1 VSKEPEDRADS
12 APWRR
17 LVREH
22 QTPSRARATWQ
33 LVNSLGAYVAVWA
46 LMYVCASVSWWLV
59 VPLAVLAGGLLVRV
73 FILFHDCGHGSFY
86 ASRRANDIWG
96 VITGL
101 VTFTPYVHWR
111 WQHASHHATAGN
123 LDRRGIGDV
132 WTMTVQEYLRASR
145 WRRFTYRLSRNTFVL
160 FVLAPLVL
168 LAVLHRLP
176 APEAGARE
184 RRSVWWTNLAVLALA
199 GGMSLLFGFVPY
211 LVIQAVVFAVA
222 GTAGVWLFYVQHQ
235 FEDAYWARSDEWD
248 FTAAALKGSSYYE
261 LPKVLQW
268 FSGNI
273 GFHHIHHLSP
283 RIPNYNLERCHRS
296 DPLFHGVRR
305 LTLLSS
311 LELRTLQLWDESTKK
326 LIDFRKFAALRVARA
341 KELAAERPLAAQRD

>member
-1 VSKEPEDRADS
+1 MSRVAEDRIVS

-22 QTPSRARATWQ
+22 QTPSRARASWQ
-33 LVNSLGAYVAVWA
+33 LVNSLGAYAAVWG
-46 LMYVCASVSWWLV
+46 LLYVCASISWWLV
-59 VPLAVLAGGLLVRV
+59 VPLAILAGGLLVRV
-73 FILFHDCGHGSFY
+73 FILFHDCGHGSFF
-86 ASRRANDIWG
+86 ASRRANDVWG

-111 WQHASHHATAGN
+111 WQHALHHATAGN

-145 WRRFTYRLSRNTFVL
+145 WRRFTYRLSRNAVVL

-168 LAVLHRLP
+168 LAVLHRFP
-176 APEAGARE
+176 APEAGPRE
-184 RRSVWWTNLAVLALA
+184 RRSVWWTNFAVLALA
-199 GGMSLLFGFVPY
+199 AGLSWVFGLVPY
-211 LVIQAVVFAVA
+211 LVIQAVIVTVA
-222 GTAGVWLFYVQHQ
+222 GAAGVWLFYVQHQ
-235 FEDAYWARSDEWD
+235 FEDAYWERGDAWTYEG
-248 FTAAALKGSSYYE
+248 AALAGSSYYA

-273 GFHHIHHLSP
+273 GFHHVHHLSP

-296 DPLFHGVRR
+296 DPLFHGVKR
-305 LTLLSS
+305 LTLRGS
-311 LELRTLQLWDESTKK
+311 LRLRSLRLWDESTKK
-326 LIDFRKFAALRVARA
+326 LICFRTLAASHTLAARARVA
-341 KELAAERPLAAQRD
+341 QRG

>member
-1 VSKEPEDRADS
+1 MSQEPEVRAVS

-33 LVNSLGAYVAVWA
+33 LVNTLGAYVAVWA
-46 LMYVCASVSWWLV
+46 LMYFCASVSWWLV

-73 FILFHDCGHGSFY
+73 FILFHDCGHGSFF
-86 ASRRANDIWG
+86 ASRRANDVWG
-96 VITGL
+96 VVTGL
-101 VTFTPYVHWR
+101 VTFTPYAHWR

-123 LDRRGIGDV
+123 LDKRGIGDL

-145 WRRFTYRLSRNTFVL
+145 WRRFTYRLSRNTIVL

-168 LAVLHRLP
+168 LAVLHRFP
-176 APEAGARE
+176 APEAGPRE
-184 RRSVWWTNLAVLALA
+184 RRSVWWTNVAVVALA
-199 GGMSLLFGFVPY
+199 CGLSLVFGVVSY
-211 LVIQAVVFAVA
+211 LVIQAVIFAVA
-222 GTAGVWLFYVQHQ
+222 GAAGVWLFYVQHQ
-235 FEDAYWARSDEWD
+235 FEDAYWERGDAWNFED
-248 FTAAALKGSSYYE
+248 AALVGSSYYA

-296 DPLFHGVRR
+296 DPLFHDVKRV
-305 LTLLSS
+305 TLLSS
-311 LELRTLQLWDESTKK
+311 LELRTLRLWDESTKK
-326 LIDFRKFAALRVARA
+326 LIGFRKLAALRAARA
-341 KELAAERPLAAQRD
+341 SQRAPADALAGQRE